1 MSSSLQMEDQTSE
14 LQDGT
19 LVDLCGATLLWRS
32 AEGLSRSPTKHDLER
47 MVDQLNAGRPQCP
60 VSVRGV
66 QSAGSHIWR
75 DA

>member
-1 MSSSLQMEDQTSE
+1 MCDCAPPQMEDQTSE

-32 AEGLSRSPTKHDLER
+32 ADGLSRSPTRHDLER

-60 VSVRGV
+60 VSRPPPPNTPPP
-66 QSAGSHIWR
+66 
-75 DA
+75 D